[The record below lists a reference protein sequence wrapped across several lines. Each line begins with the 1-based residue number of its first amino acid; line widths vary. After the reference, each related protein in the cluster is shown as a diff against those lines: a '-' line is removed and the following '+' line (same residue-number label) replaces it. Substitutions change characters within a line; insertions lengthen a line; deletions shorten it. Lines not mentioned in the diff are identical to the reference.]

1 MNSLEKS
8 ILKTV
13 AFGDI
18 FNYPLTPTEIYKWL
32 FKPEKIN
39 GKYPSLFIIKNSL
52 ENSDILKEK
61 LSNREAFYY
70 LKGRRSI
77 IYIRKQN
84 NNLAESKFSKII
96 SLVKI
101 YRFIPFVR
109 MIAVCNSLAISNANE
124 NSDIDLFIIAKKDKI
139 WLARF
144 FTIIFVKFFD
154 LRPKGDN
161 NKDTF
166 CLSFFIDEDYLNIK
180 SITINNNDIY
190 LPHWIQQLVPIYNP
204 DYLYEKFMKANEWY
218 KEYLPNGYNNEF
230 VYEVKETY
238 LSRFYNIIISSLF
251 SIPFISYYLHNILRK
266 IQILIIDRNL
276 KSLVN
281 LNTKVIVNNQMLK
294 FHDND
299 RRDIFFKQW
308 KERLSKLI

>member
-1 MNSLEKS
+1 MNNLEKS
-8 ILKTV
+8 ILKTI

-18 FNYPLTPTEIYKWL
+18 FNYPLTTTEIYKWL
-32 FKPEKIN
+32 FKPEKIK
-39 GKYPSLFIIKNSL
+39 GQYPSLLAIRNTLNNSEIIKEKISQ
-52 ENSDILKEK
+52 KEG
-61 LSNREAFYY
+61 FYY
-70 LKGRRSI
+70 LKGRRNT
-77 IYIRKQN
+77 IYLRKQN
-84 NNLAESKFSKII
+84 NNLAESKFSRIV
-96 SLVKI
+96 SLIKI

-144 FTIIFVKFFD
+144 FTVILVKFFD
-154 LRPKGDN
+154 LRPREDKS
-161 NKDTF
+161 KDTF

-180 SITINNNDIY
+180 NIILNNNDIY
-190 LPHWIQQLVPIYNP
+190 LPHWIQQLIPIYNP